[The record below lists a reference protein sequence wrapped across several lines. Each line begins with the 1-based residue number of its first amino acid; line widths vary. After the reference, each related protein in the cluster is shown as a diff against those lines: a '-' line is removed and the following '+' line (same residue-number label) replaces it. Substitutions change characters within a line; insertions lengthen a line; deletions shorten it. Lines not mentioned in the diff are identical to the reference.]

1 MPEQTHETRDV
12 SPRLLRRFVI
22 GLALLIVAV
31 VLGVDLLLPRVD
43 TVGPQPETGRGPEL
57 QTDPATDLEELMAIQ
72 RARRDR
78 LDWADRAAGTAHVPV
93 SVAMDIIAREGLPDR
108 APTDCTLPPRAPQ
121 AECAQ

>member
-12 SPRLLRRFVI
+12 SPRLLRRFVA
-22 GLALLIVAV
+22 GLAVLIVAV
-31 VLGVDLLLPRVD
+31 VLGVDLLLPG
-43 TVGPQPETGRGPEL
+43 VGDVGRQPETGRGPEL
-57 QTDPATDLEELMAIQ
+57 QTDPPADLEELMAIQ

-108 APTDCTLPPRAPQ
+108 GTEDCTLPARAPQ
-121 AECAQ
+121 AECAE